1 MNPTATEPV
10 QAHKHP
16 APPAGE
22 KAPWGLKLIAGAK
35 IAKGAALACLS
46 LGVFDMIHKD
56 LTALALRFVQVARIS
71 PENKYVELGLEKLG
85 LVEPATLVRLGMLSA
100 LYASVQLI
108 EGLGLWF
115 GAAWAE
121 YMVVISTGLFVPE
134 ECIGIFHHPTWL
146 RLAILLI
153 NAAILVYVVWVV
165 WNRYRQRRPQAVPGP
180 RRRRPRRRDR
190 FDPGARPK
198 WRRRRDSNPR

>member
-1 MNPTATEPV
+1 MNPTPTEPA
-10 QAHKHP
+10 QAPEHP
-16 APPAGE
+16 GAPAAV
-22 KAPWGLKLIAGAK
+22 KAPFGLKLIAGAK

-100 LYASVQLI
+100 LYASIQLI

-134 ECIGIFHHPTWL
+134 ECLGLIHHPSWL
-146 RLAILLI
+146 RLALLVV
-153 NAAILVYVVWVV
+153 NAAILVYVACVV
-165 WNRYRQRRPQAVPGP
+165 WNRYRLRRTARKTQAAGPAAAAPG
-180 RRRRPRRRDR
+180 
-190 FDPGARPK
+190 
-198 WRRRRDSNPR
+198 

>member
-1 MNPTATEPV
+1 MD
-10 QAHKHP
+10 K
-16 APPAGE
+16 

-35 IAKGAALACLS
+35 IVKGAALAFLS
-46 LGVFDMIHKD
+46 LGVFDLIHKD
-56 LTALALRFVQVARIS
+56 LTAVAMRFVQEFRIS

-85 LVEPATLVRLGMLSA
+85 LVEPSTLIRLGMLSA

-134 ECIGIFHHPTWL
+134 ECLALIHHYTWV
-146 RLAILLI
+146 RLAVLLI
-153 NAAILVYVVWVV
+153 NGTILVYVVHVV
-165 WNRYRQRRPQAVPGP
+165 WNRYVARKSSRPAK
-180 RRRRPRRRDR
+180 
-190 FDPGARPK
+190 AE
-198 WRRRRDSNPR
+198 